1 MYIAPREAERG
12 TMMRAVTYFP
22 PLSLCSLLKTGRTRY
37 WQTVIVLGHGYRPVN
52 NRLPVFKREHEVEM
66 VRRERGRSLR
76 DLIQRHVLD
85 FEKIGKGRTFWIHSC
100 PYLVF

>member
-76 DLIQRHVLD
+76 DLIQMRDTSWTLKKL
-85 FEKIGKGRTFWIHSC
+85 EKVGHFGYTVV
-100 PYLVF
+100 PT